1 MPPIE
6 ASELKSFSSACLE
19 VAKELIKLSSQGYDC
34 LLIPCRGAFPV
45 LVGAVEALKLIDGG
59 KELLARFF
67 APYPHPILREYHRK
81 NGDFKILML
90 PITAHVTIPEEYRQ
104 KYDFKEPIDA
114 VESSVRLWATNL
126 ALSFLKE
133 ADERNEDDYFNFY
146 TKLLN
151 LTGRKELEKLYR
163 NFPKCNNLIYLDT
176 VISGL
181 ASHTILKGFK
191 DANYN
196 PYTIFVVDNY
206 GAKLKPKYSWIF
218 RSLESNGLATKI
230 LVSKLL
236 AEDTNSALLGVSA
249 TVYPTIIMASWK
261 KIKPCGAVEW
271 HPAIGKHLEAFTQ
284 FRTCLRKSLE
294 GKDFTSEAEKLNE
307 SLNSIKGEEIPQL
320 GLRMERMEETRGG
333 VVNIYLTPKDSNLVE

>member
-1 MPPIE
+1 MFRGDLNNFE
-6 ASELKSFSSACLE
+6 MSS
-19 VAKELIKLSSQGYDC
+19 KLSNQSYDC

-90 PITAHVTIPEEYRQ
+90 PFTAHVTIPEEYRQ
-104 KYDFKEPIDA
+104 KYYFKEPIDV
-114 VESSVRLWATNL
+114 VESSIRLWATNL

-133 ADERNEDDYFNFY
+133 VDERSKDDYFNFY
-146 TKLLN
+146 TKLLS
-151 LTGRKELEKLYR
+151 LTGQRELEKLYR

-196 PYTIFVVDNY
+196 PYTIFVVDSY
-206 GAKLKPKYSWIF
+206 GTKLKPKYSWIF
-218 RSLESNGLATKI
+218 RSLEANGLATKI
-230 LVSKLL
+230 LASKLI

-271 HPAIGKHLEAFTQ
+271 HSAIGKHLEVFTQ
-284 FRTCLRKSLE
+284 FQTCLRKSLE
-294 GKDFTSEAEKLNE
+294 GKDFTSEVEKLNE
-307 SLNSIKGEEIPQL
+307 TLNSIKDKREEIPPL
-320 GLRMERMEETRGG
+320 SLIIERMDETRGG
-333 VVNIYLTPKDSNLVE
+333 VVNIYLTLKDSENFAQKL